1 MLPAMA
7 PLPPLIS
14 FVAPSGTGKTTLLEG
29 VIGALRARDLRV
41 AVFKH
46 DAHRMELDKEGK
58 DTWRLRKAGAW
69 RVAIAGEAQLAVFS
83 ELDGEVSVGGVAAA
97 WLADSDLVL
106 TEGFRRSGLPQ
117 VRVHRA
123 ARHDPTWQG
132 PASPC
137 LWVTDTPGSGPEGV
151 PELSLD
157 EPEVVAQHLVDTWL
171 APPRALG
178 RTTLAMPMGPAA
190 DVVAV
195 RAAAARLGPAF
206 AHVLVVRA
214 PHAPQIP
221 GLPTVVDLRPD
232 EGPLGGLLT
241 ALAAMPTAQL
251 LYLGERDIGVSLD
264 RVESLVSHPSRAD
277 VLCAERNGLPEPLL
291 CRYGQRCLPAIHA
304 ALVSGECKMT
314 GWWGQV
320 RARRLP
326 WESV

>member
-1 MLPAMA
+1 MA

-46 DAHRMELDKEGK
+46 DAHRMELDKKGK

-106 TEGFRRSGLPQ
+106 TEGFRHSGLPQ

-123 ARHDPTWQG
+123 AHHDPTWVG
-132 PASPC
+132 PDVPAA
-137 LWVTDTPGSGPEGV
+137 WVTDTPGSGPEGV
-151 PELSLD
+151 PELPLD
-157 EPEVVAQHLVDTWL
+157 APEAVAQHLVDTWL
-171 APPRALG
+171 APPRALA
-178 RTTLAMPMGPAA
+178 RTTLAMPMGPDAEVA
-190 DVVAV
+190 AV
-195 RAAAARLGPAF
+195 RAAADRLGSAF
-206 AHVLVVRA
+206 AQVLVVRA
-214 PHAPQIP
+214 PDAPLSS
-221 GLPTVVDLRPD
+221 GLPAVVDLRPD

-251 LYLGERDIGVSLD
+251 LYLGERDIGVRFELI
-264 RVESLVSHPSRAD
+264 ESLVSHPSRAD
-277 VLCAERNGLPEPLL
+277 VLCAERRGLPEPLL
-291 CRYGQRCLPAIHA
+291 CRYSQRCLPAIHA

-326 WESV
+326 WPVV